1 MVSSLSPVFDKN
13 AHHWDV
19 AKAIDEGA
27 DLHGVYLD
35 RTPLE
40 VLADSVY
47 TCEDLFQKTKLFL
60 DLGVPLSR
68 IKKGQQWSPLDEM
81 NHHPMSRN
89 YPISFKHHR
98 ASPFIDMLLERGAK
112 LHQKPRIPAIAL
124 ALLDKG
130 YVFENTSGWF
140 ESWGASG
147 SRGSKEDFEKLNVYG
162 ITPQETVEGEDRFV
176 SLLKATKDY
185 HFLLHFVQ
193 LGVCQWEINDLATA
207 SQRKP
212 PEESSYVYTEWNK
225 ALASCQQKE
234 LHQNTPQVT
243 ARRLSRL

>member
-1 MVSSLSPVFDKN
+1 MVRSLSPVFDKN

-19 AKAIDEGA
+19 AKAIEEGA
-27 DLHGVYLD
+27 DLHDVYLD

-40 VLADSVY
+40 ILANSVY

-60 DLGVPLSR
+60 DWGVPLSR
-68 IKKGQQWSPLDEM
+68 IKNGKQWSPLDEM
-81 NHHPMSRN
+81 NHHPIYRD
-89 YPISFKHHR
+89 YPISFNHHR
-98 ASPFIDMLLERGAK
+98 ASPFVNMLLERGAK

-130 YVFENTSGWF
+130 YVFESTSGWF
-140 ESWGASG
+140 ENWGSSG
-147 SRGSKEDFEKLNVYG
+147 AQVSNENFEKLQAYG

-193 LGVCQWEINDLATA
+193 LGVCQWKINDLAAA
-207 SQRKP
+207 SQRNP
-212 PEESSYVYTEWNK
+212 PEESSYVYKGWNK
-225 ALASCQQKE
+225 ALAHWQQKD
-234 LHQNTPQVT
+234 LHQTTPPVT